1 MMAAWGDSSDENDES
16 QDEEAELAL
25 MEKNDSEIE
34 DDEVGEESLSH
45 LKSKVH
51 GLSKAKLEDLLL
63 TLMNEFDDLNFE
75 NSRLKENCSALKRN
89 NKTLERNKQELIH
102 ANEILIVEKG
112 KLELKALSL
121 NKEVHELKCLLSTKE
136 NAQEFESLRLENE
149 NLDLK
154 SQLENSQCKVKDL
167 GNKLS
172 KTISELAENRKWN
185 SSSMALDWLNSH
197 HNRSKKGLGFVKKQ
211 TVWPNSRKY
220 VSLLENILCYHCNN
234 TEHYRHYRHTC
245 LREIKLLNEMS
256 HLKVLWVR
264 KAEIKSVLNR
274 KGPKWIW
281 VPKSNPRLTFT
292 G

>member
-1 MMAAWGDSSDENDES
+1 
-16 QDEEAELAL
+16 

-234 TEHYRHYRHTC
+234 TEHY
-245 LREIKLLNEMS
+245 
-256 HLKVLWVR
+256 
-264 KAEIKSVLNR
+264 
-274 KGPKWIW
+274 
-281 VPKSNPRLTFT
+281 
-292 G
+292 